1 VANRQGGDRLL
12 PQRHLRFELDR
23 GAERSIEI
31 SSLLDEIRVEREARE
46 AAQASEQAPEAEP
59 EPVTLS
65 EIAKAVKPTARAAA
79 AEG

>member
-1 VANRQGGDRLL
+1 MPNRVLKRAFYGSDGRLYHRTNADGEVLVHKFPEGMVL
-12 PQRHLRFELDR
+12 PSTARDPLE
-23 GAERSIEI
+23 EI
-31 SSLLDEIRVEREARE
+31 AMV
-46 AAQASEQAPEAEP
+46 PEAEP

>member
-1 VANRQGGDRLL
+1 MPNRVLKRAFYGPDGRLYHRINSDGEVLVHKFPDGMIL
-12 PQRHLRFELDR
+12 PSTARDPLE
-23 GAERSIEI
+23 EI
-31 SSLLDEIRVEREARE
+31 
-46 AAQASEQAPEAEP
+46 AAAPEAEP